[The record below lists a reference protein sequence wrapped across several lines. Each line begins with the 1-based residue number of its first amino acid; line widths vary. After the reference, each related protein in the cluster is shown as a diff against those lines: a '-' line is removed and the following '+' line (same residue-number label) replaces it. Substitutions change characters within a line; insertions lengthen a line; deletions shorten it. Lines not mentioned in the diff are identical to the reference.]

1 MKSINFRFYAKMS
14 CLHFVNVLALLV
26 LFLFLLCLARS
37 HKIPKCCPLGKLLSG
52 SRCISMKSGT
62 ALPKIRVGKS
72 MVSFKELK
80 DQKML
85 RQGNTP
91 KCVRKQQFFPQFR
104 ESIGTAMEYISQD
117 GVFVSKSLFFK
128 TGAYCVDGEA
138 DTVGEDEEEQSS
150 HIKVVVCEERGES
163 MGDCQEGQDPCY
175 PR

>member
-1 MKSINFRFYAKMS
+1 
-14 CLHFVNVLALLV
+14 
-26 LFLFLLCLARS
+26 
-37 HKIPKCCPLGKLLSG
+37 
-52 SRCISMKSGT
+52 MKSGT
-62 ALPKIRVGKS
+62 ALPKIMVGDS
-72 MVSFKELK
+72 MLSFKELK

-85 RQGNTP
+85 RQGSTP
-91 KCVRKQQFFPQFR
+91 KCVEKDEIFTQFQ
-104 ESIGTAMEYISQD
+104 ESAGTSKEYFSQD

-150 HIKVVVCEERGES
+150 HIKVVVCEGRGES

>member
-1 MKSINFRFYAKMS
+1 
-14 CLHFVNVLALLV
+14 
-26 LFLFLLCLARS
+26 
-37 HKIPKCCPLGKLLSG
+37 
-52 SRCISMKSGT
+52 MKSGT

-150 HIKVVVCEERGES
+150 HIKVVVCEGRGES